1 MKEKI
6 TKKIMIIIAILI
18 IIVFII
24 FLIILDSDKNN
35 DFSKTSLSEEIV
47 EKMNKKKKFL
57 VYLSSSDEYQCYL
70 CENTNK
76 IISLYENLYNIKF
89 ITFDIKKEG
98 ESDYNNL
105 LKKLNIKKEDV
116 SLPSVIFIKN
126 GYSNALLNEVADDV
140 SLKEYLA
147 RYKFIKINDNEKMI
161 NTAEKFTEV
170 YNSSNKQIVFMYDGT
185 WDGIRTREKIFD
197 YSIKYNFF
205 YYYIQYGLGDTPAFY
220 DKLRKDT
227 KNKLK
232 LPAILI
238 VSNGKVNSYVD
249 TNNSVNIEEFLRKN
263 NVITE

>member
-6 TKKIMIIIAILI
+6 TNKIMIIIAILI

-47 EKMNKKKKFL
+47 EKMNNKKKFL

-105 LKKLNIKKEDV
+105 LKKL
-116 SLPSVIFIKN
+116 
-126 GYSNALLNEVADDV
+126 
-140 SLKEYLA
+140 
-147 RYKFIKINDNEKMI
+147 
-161 NTAEKFTEV
+161 
-170 YNSSNKQIVFMYDGT
+170 
-185 WDGIRTREKIFD
+185 
-197 YSIKYNFF
+197 
-205 YYYIQYGLGDTPAFY
+205 
-220 DKLRKDT
+220 
-227 KNKLK
+227 
-232 LPAILI
+232 
-238 VSNGKVNSYVD
+238 
-249 TNNSVNIEEFLRKN
+249 
-263 NVITE
+263 